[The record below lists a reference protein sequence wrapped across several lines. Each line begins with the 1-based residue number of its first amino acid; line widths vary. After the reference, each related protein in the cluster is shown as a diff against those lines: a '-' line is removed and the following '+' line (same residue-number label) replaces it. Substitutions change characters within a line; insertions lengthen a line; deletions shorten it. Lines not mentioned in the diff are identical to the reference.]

1 MSFRIT
7 SNMMFKRLLSN
18 VRTATS
24 TLGDLQEQMVSL
36 RRINRPSDD
45 PAGASRAAAL
55 KTDEADY
62 KQYMINIDSARGM
75 LDFAASVLE
84 AVSERIVAV
93 RGKLMAAINPASDE
107 TSLDL
112 AATEIDDI
120 LNSIIGQANTSF
132 GGMFIFG
139 GTQTN
144 SPPFEIVA
152 KGIGGIESVR
162 YNGDSG
168 RIRYLVGTGHL
179 VEVNEDPVEVFMP
192 RGEALGVFQSLIDI
206 RKLLQN
212 PDDLGTGDLGRKLSE
227 KLSVVDDIHN
237 DIIRALGRAGTRSRA
252 LQIRRDLYSKAQITA
267 ASQRSEIED
276 ADIADV
282 ALRLQNQQ
290 VIFQVVLAGSAAVYS
305 SNLMEFLR

>member
-7 SNMMFKRLLSN
+7 GNMMFKRLLSN
-18 VRTATS
+18 VRIATS

-45 PAGASRAAAL
+45 PAGASRAAVL

-62 KQYMINIDSARGM
+62 KQYTTNIDSARGM
-75 LDFAASVLE
+75 LDFTASVLE
-84 AVSERIVAV
+84 AVSEQVVAV
-93 RGKLMAAINPASDE
+93 RGKLMAAINP
-107 TSLDL
+107 TSGESSREV
-112 AATEIDDI
+112 AANEIDNI
-120 LNSIIGQANTSF
+120 LNSIVGQANSSF
-132 GGMFIFG
+132 AGMFILG
-139 GTQTN
+139 GTQTDR
-144 SPPFEIVA
+144 PPFEIAA

-162 YNGDSG
+162 YNGNSD
-168 RIRYLVGTGHL
+168 RIRYVVGTDHQ
-179 VEVNEDPVEVFMP
+179 VDVNEDPVEVFMP
-192 RGEALGVFQSLIDI
+192 RGEALGVFQSLIDV

-212 PDDLGTGDLGRKLSE
+212 PDDLSAGDLGRELSE
-227 KLSVVDDIHN
+227 KLSVVDDIHS
-237 DIIRALGRAGTRSRA
+237 DIIRSLGRAGTRSRA
-252 LQIRRDLYSKAQITA
+252 LQIRRDLYSKAQISA
-267 ASQRSEIED
+267 ATQRSELED